1 MFCILMNSQNWI
13 TKKSLILFKSLE
25 YYASVFC
32 IIHEN
37 AVFLIVQFDNTGGAN
52 DKILWRY
59 YEESHGKV
67 KIRW

>member
-1 MFCILMNSQNWI
+1 MHQ
-13 TKKSLILFKSLE
+13 
-25 YYASVFC
+25 YFC

-37 AVFLIVQFDNTGGAN
+37 AVFMVVQFDNTEGTN

-67 KIRW
+67 KIRGQCHSLPK